1 VNKNYL
7 AKYIIKYAFML
18 LQSLQFEMK
27 NERQT
32 YSQLSLVLNKADF
45 LIFDTFMI
53 ILVLFIRV

>member
-1 VNKNYL
+1 
-7 AKYIIKYAFML
+7 ML